1 MAGVIQ
7 SGQDYQNRALSG
19 FIRHS
24 AQEEEI
30 ARANRELEARE
41 GAQKKSNQASMTAAG
56 ATAGWAVG
64 ASYGSVGGPYG
75 AAAGAVIGF
84 IFGSLM

>member
-1 MAGVIQ
+1 MGVVQ
-7 SGQDYQNRALSG
+7 SGMDYQNRALSG
-19 FIRHS
+19 MIRYS

-30 ARANRELEARE
+30 RRANEELKTRES
-41 GAQKKSNQASMTAAG
+41 AQKKSNQASMTAAG